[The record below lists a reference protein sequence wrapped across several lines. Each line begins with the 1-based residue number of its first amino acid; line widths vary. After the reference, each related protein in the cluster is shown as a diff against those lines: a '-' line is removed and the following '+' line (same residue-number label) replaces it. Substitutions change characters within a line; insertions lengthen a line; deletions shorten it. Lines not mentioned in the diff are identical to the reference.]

1 MTKQQIKQ
9 ICDRHIEALS
19 KSAEN
24 KSASEITKIGAYQ
37 QQVAIMRL
45 LDELLH
51 FPENT
56 PGQGS

>member
-45 LDELLH
+45 CDELLH
-51 FPENT
+51 FSENSSR
-56 PGQGS
+56 QDS

>member
-9 ICDRHIEALS
+9 ICDKHIEALN